1 MTPAD
6 LDAVTAVERA
16 SYSSGWPATAFAHEI
31 EHNRLARYFVL
42 EVGDDLVGFAGTWLM
57 VDEAHVVTIAV
68 RPDLRRAGYGRLLL
82 HALIL
87 AARHAGMEAATL
99 EVRVSNEAAR
109 ALYRRYGFWD
119 VGERK
124 KYYQDNGED
133 AIIMTTEG
141 FETPAFQ
148 ERLAARAAELEARW
162 PGCIAAA
169 RAAMG
174 IADAEDGPAA

>member
-1 MTPAD
+1 MMTAD
-6 LDAVTAVERA
+6 DLEAVAAVERA
-16 SYSSGWPATAFAHEI
+16 SYASGWPATAFAHEI

-133 AIIMTTEG
+133 AVIMTTEEFASAAYG
-141 FETPAFQ
+141 P
-148 ERLAARAAELEARW
+148 RLEGLAAELEARW
-162 PGCIAAA
+162 PGMIAAT
-169 RAAMG
+169 AAAVAPG
-174 IADAEDGPAA
+174 SEG